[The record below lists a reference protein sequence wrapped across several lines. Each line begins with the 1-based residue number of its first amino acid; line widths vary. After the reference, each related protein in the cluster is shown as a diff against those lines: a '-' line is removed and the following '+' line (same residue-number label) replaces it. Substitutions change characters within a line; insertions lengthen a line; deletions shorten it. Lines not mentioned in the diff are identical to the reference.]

1 MPKSKNPVGRP
12 KDVPKKEYKV
22 KKMPYESEVNRI
34 IRERIRQIR
43 IEANLTQPKFAESL
57 NSNLAYIKAIEQG
70 KFTPSNVFLNDLAN
84 TYRRS
89 LDWIFGRI
97 K

>member
-1 MPKSKNPVGRP
+1 MPKPKNPVGRP
-12 KDVPKKEYKV
+12 KDVPTKAYEV
-22 KKMPYESEVNRI
+22 KKTPYESEINRV
-34 IRERIRQIR
+34 IRERIKRIR
-43 IEANLTQPKFAESL
+43 IEANLTQEKFAESL

-70 KFTPSNVFLNDLAN
+70 KFTPSNIFLNDLAN